1 MARPFIWAN
10 SALNRLF
17 ERGTIAEG
25 WLLGD
30 SGYPLRPWL
39 LTPVNNPTTNAEER
53 YNAAHI
59 RTRNVIER
67 AFGVLKSRFR
77 SLDTSGGTL
86 MYSPRKA
93 CDITVACVILHNIC
107 ISNRIPIQDP
117 DPRDAGRI
125 QRVQYH
131 GHINDGVNVRG
142 RLIAGR
148 FSE

>member
-1 MARPFIWAN
+1 MV
-10 SALNRLF
+10 
-17 ERGTIAEG
+17 
-25 WLLGD
+25 
-30 SGYPLRPWL
+30 
-39 LTPVNNPTTNAEER
+39 VNPSKQP
-53 YNAAHI
+53 YNKRRVAHI

-142 RLIAGR
+142 RIIAGR